1 MDDFDVFERLVDE
14 NYGLIYKYCLVKL
27 GGDDAAASDAT
38 HETMMI
44 LRAKLGELDLSANV
58 AGWLVKTAQNCILKQ
73 REREAKYASRV
84 MFPDDAD
91 VFDRIP
97 DDAPDVDELV
107 ADDAESA
114 ALVERIERALDPG
127 ETELFRR
134 RYLDEMNPTEISAAL
149 DMPYTTTRMRLKRLE
164 AKLRRILTEGE
175 EKPPEKRRRGRP
187 KKKKAPPG

>member
-1 MDDFDVFERLVDE
+1 MDDLKAYEQLVSD

-107 ADDAESA
+107 ADDAERA
-114 ALVERIERALDPG
+114 ALVARIERALDPG